1 MGKWLRKLKKAGT
14 KLVGED
20 AMSQIENKISD
31 QIDSATSQLLTESSS
46 DVVDDLLTLSSSS
59 DSSSSSSSSFNLKET
74 VGTLQSMAS
83 ECHTQARETMEICET
98 TKQQQQTMIEFTST
112 IQSSMESLSSSSSSS
127 FEEGDDNQQQQQ
139 QQQMLDKLETI
150 CELTDGRK
158 VEEAMELAR
167 QVEVAA
173 TKCVSKSTQLIETLD
188 DGMES
193 LPPIIVTAMNQ
204 AFGVDDDDEDD
215 DNDDNFEELELTRT
229 LDQDLKDIQICIDNI
244 MDFNLA
250 NCLQVGFAAFASLAK
265 RSEQS
270 RSLFDS
276 VNMFASDVDGIMD
289 SFESSLD
296 GSTAPN
302 WNLLRSKASELW
314 KCLQMT
320 SQMKLVARAAGKLL
334 EMIVKLFHAIA
345 DRISVLWK
353 ALADA
358 KDCLLGCVDD
368 ITQAKDKCLEAK
380 DRSTSLIDGSFIMN
394 EKVKGAQT
402 VSVASIEVLRELSD
416 GDEICELIDL
426 AQSMDGLAVDCSTK
440 VTDMIDKVKVGFA
453 TIPPILT
460 DGIVDLETDGKQDD
474 DPTHP
479 DIGPDIEELKASR
492 QAMDTADVFTVAKVG
507 MKSFSLLEGK
517 AVLCRDTLDLVD
529 SFASDCDGTI
539 SSFLNVWNLEVAQTK
554 IKEMCRLVSLGDLMQ
569 GFVKQIKE
577 FAVAMIDLLKSII
590 ARFSSMDASMIMDG
604 AIDSAIDQVE
614 DIQEEVE
621 DTIDDVKDQVED
633 TVDNLKDRFKN
644 SKIGGLFRK

>member
-20 AMSQIENKISD
+20 AVSQIENQISD
-31 QIDSATSQLLTESSS
+31 QFDSAKTQLMESTN
-46 DVVDDLLTLSSSS
+46 VDDLLLESGNLNETLTK
-59 DSSSSSSSSFNLKET
+59 LK
-74 VGTLQSMAS
+74 SMAT
-83 ECHTQARETMEICET
+83 ECHTQARETMDICET
-98 TKQQQQTMIEFTST
+98 TKQQQRTMIEFAST
-112 IQSSMESLSSSSSSS
+112 IQSSMESLSSSGETESESD
-127 FEEGDDNQQQQQ
+127 EATTNR
-139 QQQMLDKLETI
+139 QQQMLDKLESI
-150 CELTDGRK
+150 RELTDGSK
-158 VEEAMELAR
+158 VEEAMQLA
-167 QVEVAA
+167 QEVEAAA
-173 TKCVSKSTQLIETLD
+173 TTCVSKSTQLIETLD
-188 DGMES
+188 EGMES
-193 LPPIIVTAMNQ
+193 LPPVMVTAMNQ
-204 AFGVDDDDEDD
+204 AFGVEEDDDDDD
-215 DNDDNFEELELTRT
+215 DDDDDFEDLELTRT
-229 LDQDLKDIQICIDNI
+229 LDEDLKDIQTCIDSI

-250 NCLQVGFAAFASLAK
+250 NCLQVGFTAFASLAK

-276 VNMFASDVDGIMD
+276 VNTFASDIDGIMD
-289 SFESSLD
+289 SFESSLSGTTTPD
-296 GSTAPN
+296 

-334 EMIVKLFHAIA
+334 EMIVKLFHATA

-358 KDCLLGCVDD
+358 KDCLLGSVDD

-380 DRSTSLIDGSFIMN
+380 DRSTSLIDQSMSMQQ
-394 EKVKGAQT
+394 KVKGAQT
-402 VSVASIEVLRELSD
+402 VSVASIDVLRELSD
-416 GDEICELIDL
+416 GDEIRELIDL
-426 AQSMDGLAVDCSTK
+426 AQSMDDLAIDCSTK
-440 VTDMIDKVKVGFA
+440 VTDMVDKVKIGFA
-453 TIPPILT
+453 NIPPILT

-474 DPTHP
+474 DPAPP
-479 DIGPDIEELKASR
+479 DIGPDIEELRTSR
-492 QAMDTADVFTVAKVG
+492 EAMDTADVFTVAKVG
-507 MKSFSLLEGK
+507 MDSFSLLEGK
-517 AVLCRDTLDLVD
+517 AALCRNTLDLVN

-604 AIDSAIDQVE
+604 AMDQVE
-614 DIQEEVE
+614 DIQEHVE